1 MRSHHTH
8 LPFLSLYS
16 FWIIP
21 FMSPSQF
28 HHFFV
33 PMSVFPC
40 PSWSTAFSYCWMPI
54 EAGVRPSTEASS
66 AHRACTHEGDGV
78 SLPQQHWLFRFLAGS
93 WGLCLPSMTECCL
106 VSSCAVN
113 HSCYDLICAAGLPA
127 LCRRQCCYSLPWLTA
142 CPVFPPSF
150 CSYLSSV
157 DRSCDIDA
165 PCIGEPSSNTCS
177 LKFGQLWVALFNCRP
192 LYKDISLMRTE
203 SCLTLW
209 L

>member
-1 MRSHHTH
+1 MCMRTFIYIHFYPSI
-8 LPFLSLYS
+8 LSGS
-16 FWIIP
+16 
-21 FMSPSQF
+21 SPSCHPPNFIISLSHVLLPLSFMTHCIQL
-28 HHFFV
+28 
-33 PMSVFPC
+33 MQS
-40 PSWSTAFSYCWMPI
+40 
-54 EAGVRPSTEASS
+54 GVRSSTEASS
-66 AHRACTHEGDGV
+66 AHRACTHKGDRV

-93 WGLCLPSMTECCL
+93 WGLCLPSMTECWL

-113 HSCYDLICAAGLPA
+113 HSCYDLIYAAGLPA
-127 LCRRQCCYSLPWLTA
+127 MCRRQCWDSLPWLTA
-142 CPVFPPSF
+142 CTVFPPSF

-192 LYKDISLMRTE
+192 LYKDVSLMRTE